1 VFQAGTI
8 LFALASVLGGLS
20 QSPAAMVTARVLQG
34 IGAAVAAPSILA
46 LFTVMAKDEAARNR
60 GLALFTAASAVGSS
74 FGLILGGLLT
84 SLASWRWALFINLP
98 VGIAVV
104 VTVHLLLAETPRS
117 RGGFDVLGALSAT
130 GGSLALV
137 YGFIHAAE
145 STWTSPW
152 TILSFVLAA
161 ALLGLFAVNEHRAR
175 DPLLKPALL
184 RDRTRSGALSIMALV
199 VGAHFAMLFMLV
211 QYYQRVKVAM
221 PQLSDKV
228 ALVTGGTAGIGLA
241 IARHFIEEGAFV
253 YITGRR
259 QKELDAAVDSLGDQ
273 AAGVQGDVADPENAA
288 QLIDIV
294 AQRHGRLDVVVVN
307 AGG

>member
-152 TILSFVLAA
+152 TILPSSWRQRCWASS
-161 ALLGLFAVNEHRAR
+161 
-175 DPLLKPALL
+175 PS
-184 RDRTRSGALSIMALV
+184 TST
-199 VGAHFAMLFMLV
+199 AH
-211 QYYQRVKVAM
+211 
-221 PQLSDKV
+221 
-228 ALVTGGTAGIGLA
+228 GI
-241 IARHFIEEGAFV
+241 RC
-253 YITGRR
+253 
-259 QKELDAAVDSLGDQ
+259 
-273 AAGVQGDVADPENAA
+273 
-288 QLIDIV
+288 
-294 AQRHGRLDVVVVN
+294 
-307 AGG
+307 